1 MINTPTT
8 QYYKEAWLSKKQL
21 ANHFSFSTR
30 WVEKRVC
37 EGLPHA
43 QFGAQKRFRISE
55 CEMWL
60 LERSASDGNH

>member
-1 MINTPTT
+1 MSITMR
-8 QYYKEAWLSKKQL
+8 YEMEAWVTKKQL
-21 ANHFSFSTR
+21 AGYFKFSTR

-55 CEMWL
+55 CEAWL
-60 LERSASDGNH
+60 MGRSVSDGNR